1 MSAVDQHVGRQLINK
16 VLGPKG
22 LLASKTR
29 ILATNSIPVLIEAD
43 FVTLLRDGKVLE
55 KGTYDQLQAMK
66 GEVSNLIKTANNE
79 EEVSESRS
87 PSVETS
93 KDSSSS
99 GSEGSGTVFGTG
111 AGNSEEEEKVDAPD
125 GLAPLRVDAGPGRRA
140 SILSDNTLRRASTS
154 SFKGPHGKVTDEE
167 GGEPTRSKQS
177 KEFSEQGKVKWDV
190 YLEYA
195 KTSNVVA
202 VTIYLSTLVAAQTAQ
217 IGGSLWL
224 KNWSEVNQDFGGNPE
239 VGYYIGIYFA
249 FGIGGAVLV
258 VVQTL
263 ILWIFCS
270 IEVNYHDLP
279 LRWVND
285 LSRR

>member
-1 MSAVDQHVGRQLINK
+1 MSAVDQHVGRHIIDS

-29 ILATNSIPVLIEAD
+29 ILATNSIPVLLEAD
-43 FVTLLRDGKVLE
+43 FIALLRHGKILE
-55 KGTYDQLQAMK
+55 QGTYNQLQAMK

-79 EEVSESRS
+79 EGETAESTS

-93 KDSSSS
+93 KSSSS
-99 GSEGSGTVFGTG
+99 PASEDSKTVFGT
-111 AGNSEEEEKVDAPD
+111 AGGDSEQEEKVDAPD
-125 GLAPLRVDAGPGRRA
+125 GLAPLRVNAGSGRRA
-140 SILSDNTLRRASTS
+140 SIVSANTLRRASTA
-154 SFKGPHGKVTDEE
+154 SFQGPRGKLSDEE
-167 GGEPTRSKQS
+167 AEGQTKSKLS

-202 VTIYLSTLVAAQTAQ
+202 VGIYLFTLVAAQTAQ

-224 KNWSEVNQDFGGNPE
+224 KNWSEVNQEFGGNPE

-249 FGIGGAVLV
+249 FGIGGAALV

-270 IEVNYHDLP
+270 IEVTRYDPRLA
-279 LRWVND
+279 
-285 LSRR
+285 